1 VAVSSL
7 IGFLI
12 WCVLAELT
20 QDSAINSIVKE
31 TAFRDKQQ
39 QQCAFLAS
47 TYSLEDVD
55 VENIANLNGEKKL
68 IKRVKVVRDGDIAIV
83 EYIGELPGAELSP
96 RNPLNEVTSVY
107 AFSGS
112 VYYEYLPIPS
122 TGNPLANVNRYAK
135 TDPRARMHID
145 ELLLSVDSSV
155 LFGQK
160 IDAFLTDPN
169 LRLTTASES
178 EFTLQSKGENLGVT
192 YQTVLTF
199 NVSARPE
206 LVSASIESVSNGVK
220 TKMERRITYQDF
232 EGKRLPKK
240 MVTFMGG
247 TMSKLEFTEIT
258 FLPFEKPGKVDDEYF
273 QRYKRLYSV
282 SNFGQQVDKTVD
294 ATPIELKA
302 TYADRMMER
311 MPNRGSYYIGAV
323 VLFLIAALG
332 SFFFF
337 VRRKYS

>member
-1 VAVSSL
+1 MTVASL
-7 IGFLI
+7 IGVLI

-31 TAFRDKQQ
+31 AAVRVKQQ

-47 TYSLEDVD
+47 TYSLEDVG

-68 IKRVKVVRDGDIAIV
+68 IKRVKVVRDGDVAIV

-96 RNPLNEVTSVY
+96 RNPLNEVVSVY

-122 TGNPLANVNRYAK
+122 TGNPLANVNRYQK

-145 ELLLSVDSSV
+145 ELLSSFDSSV

-160 IDAFLTDPN
+160 IDAFLTDPS
-169 LRLTTASES
+169 LRLTRVSES
-178 EFTLQSKGENLGVT
+178 EFTLQSKGENLDVA
-192 YQTVLTF
+192 YQTALTF
-199 NVSARPE
+199 NVPAGPE
-206 LVSASIESVSNGVK
+206 LVSASIESVSNGIK

-240 MVTFMGG
+240 IVTFVDD
-247 TMSKLEFTEIT
+247 TMSNLEFTEIT

-273 QRYKRLYSV
+273 RRYRRLYSV

-294 ATPIELKA
+294 AMPIELKA
-302 TYADRMMER
+302 TYADRMIER
-311 MPNRGSYYIGAV
+311 MPDRGSYYIGAV
-323 VLFLIAALG
+323 ILFLVAAFG
-332 SFFFF
+332 SFLFF
-337 VRRKYS
+337 VRRKHS